1 MNEQSKMAP
10 RPSFVEPD
18 SMWLVVY
25 ECIFQ
30 VIHVSPDGRGF
41 FATGQE
47 PLWSFDNIQDWVLE
61 IKPNKNM
68 FRPYWEK
75 LT

>member
-1 MNEQSKMAP
+1 MKNMAP
-10 RPSFVEPD
+10 RPNFVDPD

-41 FATGQE
+41 FACGQE
-47 PLWSFDNIQDWVLE
+47 PLWSFDNVQDWIME
-61 IKPNKNM
+61 IKPNKSM
-68 FRPYWEK
+68 FDEPED
-75 LT
+75 